1 MSTSS
6 SSSEQRRKRVYTKYG
21 DQGETSLLYGGRVSK
36 ANPHTEAYGIT
47 DEAVS
52 LMGLARALTDDD
64 KVKNILRDLQRELF
78 TVAAELA
85 TDPEKYDLFHQ
96 HFKELFT
103 VAAEL
108 ATDPEKY
115 DLFHQHFKPVTEEMV
130 DKLEEIID
138 ELETHFQMP
147 QVFILPG
154 GTPSSSAMDSARTVI
169 RTAERRVVSLSEVGG
184 LTNPLILAYLN
195 RLGDLLFVLARYHDR
210 DIPIERATGDRV

>member
-96 HFKELFT
+96 HFT
-103 VAAEL
+103 
-108 ATDPEKY
+108 
-115 DLFHQHFKPVTEEMV
+115 PVTEEMV
-130 DKLEEIID
+130 DKQEEIID

-169 RTAERRVVSLSEVGG
+169 RTAERRVVALAEVGG